1 MVCSALQQALCAD
14 GTVIAYQLHKHS
26 KHAPRIALIHSLAMD
41 HTFWAP
47 VVERLK
53 NSASILVYDCRGHG
67 ASGKPAGPYTAA
79 LFASDL
85 DSLLNHVGWPSA
97 VVAGASMGGCVT
109 LAFGAKFPQRTN
121 GLGLIDTTAWYGP
134 EAPKAW
140 AERAERAMSEGLKG
154 LIEFQI
160 TRWFGEP
167 FRASHPDVVQH
178 CVDVFLANDVA
189 AYAETCRML
198 GTNDLRSVL
207 PDVKAL
213 TAVIVGE
220 EDYAAPIAMAQ
231 VMHDGI
237 ENSRLVIIEKVRH
250 LTPLEVPDR
259 IASELELL
267 LKGAST

>member
-1 MVCSALQQALCAD
+1 
-14 GTVIAYQLHKHS
+14 
-26 KHAPRIALIHSLAMD
+26 
-41 HTFWAP
+41 
-47 VVERLK
+47 
-53 NSASILVYDCRGHG
+53 
-67 ASGKPAGPYTAA
+67 
-79 LFASDL
+79 
-85 DSLLNHVGWPSA
+85 
-97 VVAGASMGGCVT
+97 
-109 LAFGAKFPQRTN
+109 
-121 GLGLIDTTAWYGP
+121 
-134 EAPKAW
+134 
-140 AERAERAMSEGLKG
+140 
-154 LIEFQI
+154 
-160 TRWFGEP
+160 
-167 FRASHPDVVQH
+167 
-178 CVDVFLANDVA
+178 VFLANDVA